1 MLVKITI
8 LLLVITLIEG
18 IPLSQGDNLTKR
30 GIGVNCTTTLDCD
43 PGLCCRDASG
53 QILTSD
59 IEGLLPL
66 PAVENTFGTC
76 SRQLGREG
84 EPCDCGCRRGLECYR
99 PLTGRC
105 CAPMTCTN
113 AAYVRK
119 QREYWEKCFSDPTCP
134 LPV

>member
-1 MLVKITI
+1 MLARSIAAD
-8 LLLVITLIEG
+8 E
-18 IPLSQGDNLTKR
+18 LTR
-30 GIGVNCTTTLDCD
+30 RRVYANCTTSIECG

-53 QILTSD
+53 QILAGD
-59 IEGLLPL
+59 IEGLVPQ
-66 PAVENTFGTC
+66 ASNTIGTC
-76 SRQLGREG
+76 SRQIGREG

-99 PLTGRC
+99 PLTGMC
-105 CAPMTCTN
+105 CAPMRCTD